1 VDFLGIWD
9 TVKAYGW
16 IIPKSFPALRHNH
29 SVRTVR
35 HACALDEHRAL
46 FQMTGWAESHP
57 DVKEVWFAGDHGDV
71 GGGHKDGNSAL
82 TEASLFWMLGEAV
95 RERRLLLKPEAHD
108 AIKAIANASTRA
120 SGTRANSL
128 WIPRGFILLDLFPR
142 QELDNAL
149 YPPLRP
155 WRVLALNGVRKP
167 GDHSFHNTVLSITRP
182 RPECAPETDTRA
194 SDSPAA
200 RTAGEQYGSFSYGS
214 SRTLECRERSL
225 RRNSAEHQLPQ

>member
-46 FQMTGWAESHP
+46 FQMTGWAEGHP

-167 GDHSFHNTVLSITRP
+167 GDHSFHNTVSVHHTAAARM
-182 RPECAPETDTRA
+182 RA
-194 SDSPAA
+194 GDGYSSERLTSRSDSG
-200 RTAGEQYGSFSYGS
+200 RTVRIIQLRVEQDIGVS
-214 SRTLECRERSL
+214 
-225 RRNSAEHQLPQ
+225 